1 MKEETKGALLM
12 ALSAV
17 FFSLGGLLIKLIPW
31 GPVATNGVR
40 CVFATAVFGV
50 YMIAIG
56 KKPVINIPTFLGAL
70 GLLGTTAFFN
80 AATKFTTA
88 GNAIILEYTSP
99 VFIILFSYL
108 LFRKKPQKADLCVA
122 AAVLFGMV
130 WFFLDSLSSG
140 HFLGN
145 IFGIC
150 AALSVS
156 VVYVIKLHPKA
167 DMASLIFFGLLLAA
181 VTGTPF
187 IVNETV
193 FTPEVWL
200 YVAILG
206 LIQMGLA
213 YIIFFLGI
221 TRCSPVSA
229 VVAGSLEPILNP
241 IWVAIFYGEMIRPLA
256 FPGVVIVLMSVIVYN
271 IYTAKGE

>member
-12 ALSAV
+12 SLSAV

-31 GPVATNGVR
+31 GPVTINGVR
-40 CVFATAVFGV
+40 CVLATAVFAV
-50 YMIAIG
+50 YMAAIK
-56 KKPVINIPTFLGAL
+56 KKPVINLPTLLGAL
-70 GLLGTTAFFN
+70 GLLGTTSFFN

-99 VFIILFSYL
+99 IFIILLSYI
-108 LFRKKPQKADLCVA
+108 LFKKKPQKADLCVA

-140 HFLGN
+140 GVLGN
-145 IFGIC
+145 LFGIC
-150 AALSVS
+150 AAISVS
-156 VVYVIKLHPKA
+156 IVYVIKLHPKT
-167 DMASLIFFGLLLAA
+167 DMASLIFFGLLFAA

-187 IVNETV
+187 IVKETV
-193 FTPEVWL
+193 FTPEVWICIA
-200 YVAILG
+200 VLG
-206 LIQMGLA
+206 LVQMGLA

-256 FPGVVIVLMSVIVYN
+256 FPGVVIVLLSIILYNVYM
-271 IYTAKGE
+271 AKRE

>member
-12 ALSAV
+12 SLSAV

-31 GPVATNGVR
+31 GPVTINGVR
-40 CVFATAVFGV
+40 CVLATAVFAV
-50 YMIAIG
+50 YMAAIK
-56 KKPVINIPTFLGAL
+56 KKPVINLPTLLGAL
-70 GLLGTTAFFN
+70 GLLGTTSFFN

-99 VFIILFSYL
+99 IFIILLSYI
-108 LFRKKPQKADLCVA
+108 LFKKKPQKADLCVA

-140 HFLGN
+140 GVLGN
-145 IFGIC
+145 LFGIC
-150 AALSVS
+150 AAISVS
-156 VVYVIKLHPKA
+156 IVYVIKLHPKT
-167 DMASLIFFGLLLAA
+167 DMASLIFFGLLFAA

-187 IVNETV
+187 IVKETV
-193 FTPEVWL
+193 FTPEVWICIA
-200 YVAILG
+200 VLG
-206 LIQMGLA
+206 LVQMELA

-256 FPGVVIVLMSVIVYN
+256 FPGVVIVLLSVILYNVYM
-271 IYTAKGE
+271 AKRE